1 MAQHSIPQNIID
13 ICEYLSTSKWS
24 LSHLTNDGRINA
36 ALNENEVIKQ
46 ISQVFKIEVP
56 RSRAWYDF
64 AIETEGGEFYPVNIK
79 ITDTTHTDN
88 LNCKLG
94 IYYALTGLKP
104 SFQNEI
110 GWLPYF
116 AKLKENFGKD
126 KSRDYYFFIVNKRN
140 LSDIFCVTLKGLQQI
155 QANGNNL
162 PFQSCW
168 DRNRVIQPRT
178 FEQAAQLILGKLGDS
193 IRLRSEIYFNF
204 KKFFPEY
211 A

>member
-1 MAQHSIPQNIID
+1 MAQNLIPKSIAD
-13 ICEYLSTSKWS
+13 ICSYLSASHWS
-24 LSHLTNDGRINA
+24 LSRPTEDGRINA
-36 ALNENEVIKQ
+36 AINEDEVIRQ
-46 ISQVFKIEVP
+46 IRQVFEIEVP

-64 AIETEGGEFYPVNIK
+64 AIEERGEFYPVNIK
-79 ITDTTHTDN
+79 VTDTTHADN

-126 KSRDYYFFIVNKRN
+126 KSRDYYFLIINKRN
-140 LSDIFCVTLKGLQQI
+140 LSDIFCASLKGLQHLQP
-155 QANGNNL
+155 NGNNL

-168 DRNRVIQPRT
+168 DRNRNIQSRT

-211 A
+211 VQ

>member
-126 KSRDYYFFIVNKRN
+126 KSRDYYFLIVNKYIH
-140 LSDIFCVTLKGLQQI
+140 LF
-155 QANGNNL
+155 
-162 PFQSCW
+162 
-168 DRNRVIQPRT
+168 
-178 FEQAAQLILGKLGDS
+178 
-193 IRLRSEIYFNF
+193 Y
-204 KKFFPEY
+204 
-211 A
+211 

>member
-1 MAQHSIPQNIID
+1 MAQNSIPKSIAD
-13 ICEYLSTSKWS
+13 ICNYLSASSWS
-24 LSHLTNDGRINA
+24 LSRPTLDGRINA
-36 ALNENEVIKQ
+36 AINEDEVINQ
-46 ISQVFKIEVP
+46 IRQAFDIDVP

-64 AIETEGGEFYPVNIK
+64 SIEVNGEFYPINIK
-79 ITDTTHTDN
+79 ITDTTHADN

-104 SFQNEI
+104 SFPNEI

-116 AKLKENFGKD
+116 EKLRANFGQD
-126 KSRDYYFFIVNKRN
+126 KSRDYYFLIVNKKN
-140 LSDIFCVTLKGLQQI
+140 LSDIFCTTLKGLQQLTP
-155 QANGNNL
+155 NGNNL

-168 DRNRVIQPRT
+168 DRNRVVQTRS

-204 KKFFPEY
+204 KRFFPEY
-211 A
+211 AQ